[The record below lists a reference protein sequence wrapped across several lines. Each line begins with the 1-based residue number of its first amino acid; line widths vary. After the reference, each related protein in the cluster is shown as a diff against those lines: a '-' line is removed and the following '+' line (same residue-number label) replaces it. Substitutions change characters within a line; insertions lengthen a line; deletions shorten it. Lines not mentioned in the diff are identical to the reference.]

1 MKSMRKS
8 WTDSR
13 LDDFAA
19 QTDRRFD
26 AVDQRFDDLER
37 RMDAGFNRIDTDIR
51 EMRGEIGALQRT
63 ILQVGSGVGG
73 AMAVGVLGLLATQ
86 L

>member
-1 MKSMRKS
+1 MQREEVRFRSGG
-8 WTDSR
+8 DEC
-13 LDDFAA
+13 AA
-19 QTDRRFD
+19 WLYPPPS
-26 AVDQRFDDLER
+26 APGPAPCVV
-37 RMDAGFNRIDTDIR
+37 MDAGFNRIDTDIR